1 MDLGLYHI
9 RMMCLQEWMNTKRD
23 EMFMFYQTKSAF
35 LGVAAVLSLAAT
47 GQPASAACFESGVGC
62 PSDHYVPRSVLS
74 TLSCDAL
81 WMIRNSIYD
90 ELGFCFKTARA
101 LETFSN
107 EDCYVTNASRL
118 KFNTFERTN
127 IDRIVAVER
136 KKGCR

>member
-1 MDLGLYHI
+1 
-9 RMMCLQEWMNTKRD
+9 MCLSTLMKEVSMSFRW
-23 EMFMFYQTKSAF
+23 KSEF
-35 LGVAAVLSLAAT
+35 FVAATILLLAVP
-47 GQPASAACFESGVGC
+47 GQAAKAACFESGVGC
-62 PSDHYVPRSVLS
+62 PSDHYIPRNVLS

-81 WMIRNSIYD
+81 WMVRNSIYD
-90 ELGFCFKTARA
+90 ERGFCFKTARA